1 VPDSDPPV
9 WGAEPP
15 AAEQLSGDAGPRA
28 TEQQSGDAGPPATEQ
43 LSEGAEPPTYGAAPP
58 TYEIEQNGSRTH
70 PLTGL
75 VQGVLWAG
83 AATLALLGQM
93 FTGGNGEEGLPIWI
107 DALIRIGGGLVV
119 GITFG
124 FLTWWF
130 TRFLIDGTELRIT
143 SGILQKSSRRIPY
156 ERIQSVDIA
165 EPFLARIIGLAEL
178 RIEMA
183 GGKDSRST
191 LRFIP
196 LEDARRLRRLL
207 LGRAHGRTSE
217 ELEVDTVEPELE
229 LIAHVSPG
237 RVVIGTVLSL
247 DFLAAVIGT
256 ALIIVAASSFDRV
269 LAFLGGIIPL
279 VTWLGQIV
287 GKRVLAQWD
296 FTLTRSNDG
305 FRIERG
311 LLSRT
316 SQSIPF
322 ARVQGVAVEEPYV
335 WRRLGW
341 QRLEVDVAGYGS
353 QGGSDSSDINSTL
366 LPIADPALAAAV
378 LNELVPGARP
388 APVEQVKV
396 PRRSWPFAPI
406 GWRYRW
412 VATDDIAFVA
422 RSGWLERTTD
432 VVPHART
439 QSVELRQGP
448 WQRRLDLATVE
459 VHTPKGPVDA
469 DGPNLDTADAR
480 RIAFTQL
487 ALARQARLPRTT

>member
-1 VPDSDPPV
+1 VPDS
-9 WGAEPP
+9 EPP
-15 AAEQLSGDAGPRA
+15 GEVSEPRA
-28 TEQQSGDAGPPATEQ
+28 VEQQGD
-43 LSEGAEPPTYGAAPP
+43 
-58 TYEIEQNGSRTH
+58 RTH

-83 AATLALLGQM
+83 LAMAAVLGQL
-93 FTGGNGEEGLPIWI
+93 FTGGNGDDGLPLWL
-107 DALIRIGGGLVV
+107 DVLMRVGGGLVLGV
-119 GITFG
+119 GFG
-124 FLTWWF
+124 YLTWWF
-130 TRFLIDGTELRIT
+130 TRYLIDGTELRIN

-183 GGKDSRST
+183 GGKDSRTT
-191 LRFIP
+191 LRFLP
-196 LEDARRLRRLL
+196 VDDARRLRRLL
-207 LGRAHGRTSE
+207 LGRAHGRAADE
-217 ELEVDTVEPELE
+217 MDVETAEPVLE

-237 RVVIGTVLSL
+237 RVVLGTVLSL
-247 DFLAAVIGT
+247 DFLAAVLGT
-256 ALIIVAASSFDRV
+256 VGVLVVAIWFDQV

-279 VTWLGQIV
+279 LTWLGQIV
-287 GKRVLAQWD
+287 GKRVLTQWD
-296 FTLTRSNDG
+296 FTLTRSDTG
-305 FRIERG
+305 LRIERG
-311 LLSRT
+311 LLSRS

-353 QGGSDSSDINSTL
+353 QGSSDSSDINSTL

-378 LNELVPGARP
+378 LDELVPGARP
-388 APVEQVKV
+388 APEERVPV

-412 VATDDIAFVA
+412 VASDDVAFVA

-469 DGPNLDTADAR
+469 DGPHLDAADAR
-480 RIAFTQL
+480 RIAFDQL
-487 ALARQARLPRTT
+487 ACARAARI

>member
-1 VPDSDPPV
+1 MPDS
-9 WGAEPP
+9 EPI
-15 AAEQLSGDAGPRA
+15 GD
-28 TEQQSGDAGPPATEQ
+28 
-43 LSEGAEPPTYGAAPP
+43 
-58 TYEIEQNGSRTH
+58 RTH

-83 AATLALLGQM
+83 AAMAALLGQM
-93 FTGGNGEEGLPIWI
+93 FGGGNGEDGLPIWL
-107 DALIRIGGGLVV
+107 DVLMRVGGGLVV

-130 TRFLIDGTELRIT
+130 TRYLIDGTELRIT

-165 EPFLARIIGLAEL
+165 EPFLARVIGLAEL

-183 GGKDSRST
+183 GGKTSRST
-191 LRFIP
+191 LRFLP
-196 LEDARRLRRLL
+196 LDDARRLRRLL
-207 LGRAHGRTSE
+207 LGRAHGRAAD
-217 ELEVDTVEPELE
+217 ELGTDTAEPELE

-237 RVVIGTVLSL
+237 RVVLGTVLSL
-247 DFLAAVIGT
+247 DFLAAALGT
-256 ALIIVAASSFDRV
+256 VGVLVAAIWFDQV
-269 LAFLGGIIPL
+269 IAFIGGIIPL
-279 VTWLGQIV
+279 LTWLGQIV
-287 GKRVLAQWD
+287 GKRVLTQWD
-296 FTLTRSNDG
+296 FTLTRSVDG
-305 FRIERG
+305 LRIERG
-311 LLSRT
+311 LLSRS

-353 QGGSDSSDINSTL
+353 QSDSDSSDINSTL

-378 LNELVPGARP
+378 IDELVPGARP
-388 APVEQVKV
+388 APDERVPV

-412 VATDDIAFVA
+412 VAADDVAFVA

-448 WQRRLDLATVE
+448 WQRRLGVATVE
-459 VHTPKGPVDA
+459 IHTPSGPVDA
-469 DGPNLDTADAR
+469 DGPHLDAADAR
-480 RIAFTQL
+480 RIAFAQL
-487 ALARQARLPRTT
+487 ARARHARA